1 MFTACFCA
9 VHTYYCYY
17 YYYFFIIIIIII
29 VIGFVIVFVIVTME
43 RKNTSLE
50 RLNVTAEIADKLDL
64 AQSQKTHGVGGGGGD
79 SDVRRLT

>member
-1 MFTACFCA
+1 MPFT
-9 VHTYYCYY
+9 TYYCYY

-29 VIGFVIVFVIVTME
+29 VVGIVIVFVIVIVTME

-50 RLNVTAEIADKLDL
+50 RLNVTAKIADKLDL